1 MASDFLQKI
10 AHRTHV
16 NGVGEGAVSI
26 RLTTSLHEKRP
37 VAVTRQAFFSRFES
51 VSPKEM
57 PRFSRLQRVAQK
69 KLGQISR
76 FRRVAWK
83 KLAGFLD
90 LGVFL
95 GRNAS
100 EFPIWACCSKETWQ
114 NSGFRR
120 VAWKKRAG
128 IPDLGV
134 FLRRNSAEFS
144 I

>member
-83 KLAGFLD
+83 KLGRIPD
-90 LGVFL
+90 LGVL
-95 GRNAS
+95 LRRNRPDFS
-100 EFPIWACCSKETWQ
+100 IWACCSEETWQ
-114 NSGFRR
+114 NSGFGR
-120 VAWKKRAG
+120 VAKRKHAVF
-128 IPDLGV
+128 PDLGV
-134 FLRRNSAEFS
+134 LLGRNAAEFS